1 MKAVPFDLFATPR
14 ARSLPGG
21 GVDNPLSVG
30 DLALQTRDVI
40 ESRLRP
46 VWVRGEVTDFKRHR
60 NGHWYF
66 CLRDRAAQIR
76 CVVWAGDQYRVPAQT
91 DDGMQVVVFGQM
103 TVYTARTDLQLKVT
117 RIDAEGDG
125 LWRKAMELTLA
136 KLRREGLL
144 DESRKRALPHF
155 PRVVAVVTSPDSAAL
170 RDIASVMRKR
180 MGGAR
185 LVLCPTSV
193 QGDGAAGEIAAALRR
208 LARWGKADVVIVG
221 RGGGGKEDLWA
232 FNDERVARAVAAFP
246 VPVISAV
253 GHEADIT
260 VCDAVAD
267 LRAPTPPP
275 RRRQRVLTRRCTEDY
290 PLLTRPVR
298 CADCEDS
305 VRAPSSYEAAR
316 SSAIFDSA
324 RRQEKSAPWRVGG
337 ATQRTEPARDAGAWL
352 CRGARCEGHGAH
364 VSAPILAGAR
374 LRPSTARWPDR
385 GKNRKGGPRQPFV
398 SLFLTFITS
407 LMLGMRHAADPD
419 HIVAVTTIVA
429 RERWWSCAAWMVRF
443 WAGHTT
449 RCCSW
454 AGDHRLQGRVP
465 ARLDFH

>member
-1 MKAVPFDLFATPR
+1 MKAVPFDLFATTRP
-14 ARSLPGG
+14 RSLPGG

-30 DLALQTRDVI
+30 DLALQTREVI

-46 VWVRGEVTDFKRHR
+46 VWVRGEISDFKRHR

-76 CVVWAGDQYRVPAQT
+76 CVVWSGDQYRVPAQP

-103 TVYTARTDLQLKVT
+103 TVYTARTELQLKVT

-170 RDIASVMRKR
+170 RDIAVVMRKR
-180 MGGAR
+180 KGGAR
-185 LVLCPTSV
+185 LVLCPASV
-193 QGDGAAGEIAAALRR
+193 QGEGAAGEIAAALRR

-267 LRAPTPPP
+267 MRAPTPSAAAAAACAS
-275 RRRQRVLTRRCTEDY
+275 RDDVRKTLSLAQRDLSDALTARIQYARNHITRLARSISQSSTRLVARKKA
-290 PLLTRPVR
+290 LLTT
-298 CADCEDS
+298 S
-305 VRAPSSYEAAR
+305 AAR
-316 SSAIFDSA
+316 LNALSPLATLA
-324 RRQEKSAPWRVGG
+324 RGYAV
-337 ATQRTEPARDAGAWL
+337 ARDAKGTAL
-352 CRGARCEGHGAH
+352 TSSRQFAVGGEFDLLLHDGT
-364 VSAPILAGAR
+364 VSARTLSSSEKKD
-374 LRPSTARWPDR
+374 LS
-385 GKNRKGGPRQPFV
+385 
-398 SLFLTFITS
+398 
-407 LMLGMRHAADPD
+407 
-419 HIVAVTTIVA
+419 
-429 RERWWSCAAWMVRF
+429 
-443 WAGHTT
+443 
-449 RCCSW
+449 
-454 AGDHRLQGRVP
+454 
-465 ARLDFH
+465 

>member
-1 MKAVPFDLFATPR
+1 MKAVPFDLFATTRP
-14 ARSLPGG
+14 RSLPGG

-30 DLALQTRDVI
+30 DLALQTREVI

-46 VWVRGEVTDFKRHR
+46 VWVRGEISDFKRHR

-66 CLRDRAAQIR
+66 CLRDRAAQMR
-76 CVVWAGDQYRVPAQT
+76 CVVWAGDQYRVPAQP

-144 DESRKRALPHF
+144 DESRKRPLPHF
-155 PRVVAVVTSPDSAAL
+155 PRVVAIVTSPDSAAL
-170 RDIASVMRKR
+170 RDIAAVMRKR
-180 MGGAR
+180 KGGAR
-185 LVLCPTSV
+185 LVLCPASV
-193 QGDGAAGEIAAALRR
+193 QGDGAAGEIAFALRR

-267 LRAPTPPP
+267 LRAPTPSAAAAAACAS
-275 RRRQRVLTRRCTEDY
+275 RDDVKKTLSLAQRNLSDALTGRIQYARNHLTRLGRSISRSSGRLVAGKKA
-290 PLLTRPVR
+290 LLG
-298 CADCEDS
+298 AS
-305 VRAPSSYEAAR
+305 AAR
-316 SSAIFDSA
+316 LNALSPLATLSRGYAVARDEDGRALTSA
-324 RRQEKSAPWRVGG
+324 RQFSPGLSFDLLLRDGRIGAKTEK
-337 ATQRTEPARDAGAWL
+337 
-352 CRGARCEGHGAH
+352 
-364 VSAPILAGAR
+364 VSTD
-374 LRPSTARWPDR
+374 TA
-385 GKNRKGGPRQPFV
+385 
-398 SLFLTFITS
+398 S
-407 LMLGMRHAADPD
+407 
-419 HIVAVTTIVA
+419 
-429 RERWWSCAAWMVRF
+429 
-443 WAGHTT
+443 
-449 RCCSW
+449 
-454 AGDHRLQGRVP
+454 
-465 ARLDFH
+465 